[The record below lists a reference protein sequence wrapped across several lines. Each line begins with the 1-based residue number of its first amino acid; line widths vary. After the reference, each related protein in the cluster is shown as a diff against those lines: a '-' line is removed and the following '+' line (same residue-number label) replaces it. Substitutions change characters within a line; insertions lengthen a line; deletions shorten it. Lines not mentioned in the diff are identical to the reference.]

1 MKKTFRFIVM
11 AIAAIVMA
19 ATTVACDPMDKDG
32 ENQEQTGDNTENEGT
47 ENEGTENE
55 GTENEGEAP
64 AAITLD
70 GKQWVAVVEEGVSG
84 YCFDFGVTT
93 PGMYIECN
101 ISLNPT
107 APAYYKFTDTTPGDY
122 LIEAETETTGKL
134 TVVNPMWG
142 PAVYQYKNL
151 TATSVEIEDPIDCI
165 PGNFITFTVAEQL
178 IVDQVVSE

>member
-1 MKKTFRFIVM
+1 M
-11 AIAAIVMA
+11 AMAVAAIVMA
-19 ATTVACDPMDKDG
+19 GTTVACDPMDNDK
-32 ENQEQTGDNTENEGT
+32 ENQEQTGENTENEGT

-55 GTENEGEAP
+55 GTENEGETPAP

-70 GKQWVAVVEEGVSG
+70 GKQWVAVIEEGVSG

-93 PGMYIECN
+93 AGKYIECN

-107 APAYYKFTDTTPGDY
+107 SPAYYKFTDTTPGDY
-122 LIEAETETTGKL
+122 LIEPETETTGKL
-134 TVVNPMWG
+134 TAVNPMWG
-142 PAVYQYKNL
+142 PAEYQYKNL
-151 TATSVEIEDPIDCI
+151 TATSVEIEDPIYCI

>member
-1 MKKTFRFIVM
+1 MKKTFRFM
-11 AIAAIVMA
+11 AMAVAAIVMA
-19 ATTVACDPMDKDG
+19 GPTVACDPMDKDG

-55 GTENEGEAP
+55 GEAP
-64 AAITLD
+64 VAITLD
-70 GKQWVAVVEEGVSG
+70 GKQWVAVVEEGVKG

-93 PGMYIECN
+93 PGKYIESY

-107 APAYYKFTDTTPGDY
+107 SPAYYKFTDTTPGDY
-122 LIEAETETTGKL
+122 LIEPETETTGKL
-134 TVVNPMWG
+134 TAVNPMWG
-142 PAVYQYKNL
+142 PAEYQYKNL
-151 TATSVEIEDPIDCI
+151 TATSVEIEDPITGM

>member
-19 ATTVACDPMDKDG
+19 GTTVACDPMDKDG

-55 GTENEGEAP
+55 GEGEAP

-70 GKQWVAVVEEGVSG
+70 EKQWVAVVEEGVSG

-107 APAYYKFTDTTPGDY
+107 SRDYYKFTPYVPGEY
-122 LIEAETETTGKL
+122 IIEPETETSGSV
-134 TVVNPMWG
+134 TV
-142 PAVYQYKNL
+142 QYMGMPCEYAYKEL
-151 TATSVEIEDPIDCI
+151 TATSVMIEDPVMMT
-165 PGNFITFTVAEQL
+165 GEYITFTVAEQL
-178 IVDQVVSE
+178 IVPQEVAPEE

>member
-1 MKKTFRFIVM
+1 MAM

-19 ATTVACDPMDKDG
+19 GTTVACDPMDNDK
-32 ENQEQTGDNTENEGT
+32 ENQEQPGENTENEGT

-55 GTENEGEAP
+55 GETPAP

-84 YCFDFGVTT
+84 YCFDFGVTIA
-93 PGMYIECN
+93 GKYIESN

-107 APAYYKFTDTTPGDY
+107 SPAYYKFTDTTPGDY
-122 LIEAETETTGKL
+122 LIEPETETSGKL

-142 PAVYQYKNL
+142 PAEYAYKEL
-151 TATSVEIEDPIDCI
+151 TATSVMIEDPIYCI

>member
-1 MKKTFRFIVM
+1 MKKTFRFMVI

-19 ATTVACDPMDKDG
+19 GTTVACDPMDKGDVK
-32 ENQEQTGDNTENEGT
+32 QEQTGDNTENEGT
-47 ENEGTENE
+47 GNE

-70 GKQWVAVVEEGVSG
+70 GKQWVAVIKEGVSG

-93 PGMYIECN
+93 AGKYIECN

-107 APAYYKFTDTTPGDY
+107 SPAYYKFTDTTPGDY
-122 LIEAETETTGKL
+122 LIEPETETTGKL
-134 TVVNPMWG
+134 TAVNPMWG
-142 PAVYQYKNL
+142 PAEYQYKNL
-151 TATSVEIEDPIDCI
+151 TATSVEIEDPINCI

>member
-19 ATTVACDPMDKDG
+19 GTTVACDPMDKDG

-55 GTENEGEAP
+55 GEGEGEAP

-122 LIEAETETTGKL
+122 LIEPETETTGKL
-134 TVVNPMWG
+134 NVVNPMWG
-142 PAVYQYKNL
+142 PSEYLYKEL
-151 TATSVEIEDPIDCI
+151 AATSVQIQDPVMMT
-165 PGNFITFTVAEQL
+165 GEYITFTVAEQL
-178 IVDQVVSE
+178 IVPQEESQE

>member
-1 MKKTFRFIVM
+1 MKKTFRFM
-11 AIAAIVMA
+11 AMVVAAIVMA
-19 ATTVACDPMDKDG
+19 GTTVACDPMDKDG
-32 ENQEQTGDNTENEGT
+32 ENQEQTGDNT

-107 APAYYKFTDTTPGDY
+107 SPAYYKFTPYVPGEY
-122 LIEAETETTGKL
+122 IIEPETETSGSV
-134 TVVNPMWG
+134 TV
-142 PAVYQYKNL
+142 QYMGMPCEYAYKEL
-151 TATSVEIEDPIDCI
+151 TATSVMIQDPIYSTD
-165 PGNFITFTVAEQL
+165 NFITFTVAEQL
-178 IVDQVVSE
+178 IVDQEVSEE